1 MRQKLDAASQQ
12 LDALSNYLA
21 IVPRDPSLSL
31 SAQIA
36 RDAAAGDAWAKLV
49 VHSRAL
55 QCPQTGE
62 AVGPAEHS
70 APVPS
75 VAVPGLDRNSLVQHG
90 RPGAM
95 TISTP

>member
-1 MRQKLDAASQQ
+1 MPGDTLTPRSGRCLTKKARGPADERAPPMRQKLDAASQQ

-70 APVPS
+70 A
-75 VAVPGLDRNSLVQHG
+75 
-90 RPGAM
+90 
-95 TISTP
+95 